1 MSKEIRIS
9 KGLDIHLLGEAKK
22 EIKDCLSPE
31 SVALKPLDYIG
42 ITPKLLVDVGDKVE
56 IGSAVFYSKE
66 KPNIKFV
73 SPVSGEIQEVRRGA
87 KRVIQEIVIKNDN
100 QKTFKDFGKVSLAEL
115 SKEELKNKM
124 LESGLWTLLRQRPY
138 DVIPKEDA
146 TPKYIIVKGFDSAPL
161 SVDYNFV
168 LKGEKASL
176 QLGIDVLKKL
186 VDATIYLSLNP
197 QTTCEDIVSL
207 QNVEKICFK
216 GKHPYGNV
224 SIQAE
229 KISPINKGERI
240 WYINLLDVL
249 TIGKFFAEGKYDA
262 TKIIALTGQE
272 VKQPSYYRVVR
283 GACIKK
289 IVENNVNKDK
299 HLRYISGN
307 VLTGTRIEENG
318 FLGAYD
324 NQITVI
330 EEGDYREGLGW
341 MMPGLNK
348 FSVSHTFPRGF
359 FARCSKKPFSIDSNL
374 HGSQRAYVFTG
385 EFEKV
390 FPMDIYPMHLI
401 KACLAKDIDRMEELG
416 IYEVDA
422 EDFALCEVIDVSK
435 TEIQSIIRN
444 GLEFLRKEVGE

>member
-1 MSKEIRIS
+1 MSREIRIS
-9 KGLDIHLLGEAKK
+9 KGLDIHLLGEANK
-22 EIKDCLSPE
+22 EIKDSLAPK

-42 ITPKLLVDVGDKVE
+42 ITPKLLIDVGDKVE
-56 IGSAVFYSKE
+56 IGTPVFYSKE

-73 SPVSGEIQEVRRGA
+73 SPISGEIQEVKRGA
-87 KRVIQEIVIKNDN
+87 KRVIQEIIIKNDN
-100 QKTFKDFGKVSLAEL
+100 QNTYKDFGSLSLASL

-138 DVIPKEDA
+138 DVIPKED
-146 TPKYIIVKGFDSAPL
+146 TLPKYIIVKGFDSAPL
-161 SVDYNFV
+161 AVDYNFA
-168 LKGEKASL
+168 LKREKAFL

-186 VDATIYLSLNP
+186 TDKTIYLSINP
-197 QTTCEDIVSL
+197 QTTCEDILSL

-249 TIGKFFAEGKYDA
+249 TLGKFFTEGKYDA
-262 TKIIALTGQE
+262 SKIIALTGE
-272 VKQPSYYRVVR
+272 ELKFPSYYRVIR
-283 GACIKK
+283 GTAIEDIIKD
-289 IVENNVNKDK
+289 NVNTNK

-307 VLTGTRIEENG
+307 VLTGTRIEKEG
-318 FLGAYD
+318 YLGAFD

-330 EEGDYREGLGW
+330 EEGDYKEGLGW

-390 FPMDIYPMHLI
+390 LPMDIYPMHLI
-401 KACLAKDIDRMEELG
+401 KACLSKDIDRMEELG

-435 TEIQSIIRN
+435 TEIQTIIRN
-444 GLEFLRKEVGE
+444 GLELMRKELGE